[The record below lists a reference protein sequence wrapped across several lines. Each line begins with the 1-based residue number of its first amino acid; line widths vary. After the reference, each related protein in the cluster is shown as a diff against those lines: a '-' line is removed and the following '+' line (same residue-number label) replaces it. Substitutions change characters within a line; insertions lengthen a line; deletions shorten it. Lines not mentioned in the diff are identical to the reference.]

1 MSSRPRLL
9 VLVTLAE
16 TGGAQ
21 TYVSSLLPTLVESY
35 DVTVAAHGD
44 GPLRR
49 RAGEVG
55 ARFVPLR
62 HVQRPIQPLRDVRGL
77 LELVRLM
84 RRLRP
89 HAVHANSSKAGIL
102 GRIAAR
108 VAGVPVRIFTV
119 HGWAFRATGGPQSR
133 LYRWLERLVRP
144 LTTAFV
150 CVSEEER
157 RAGIAA
163 RTCDSENTVVIR
175 TGVSLET
182 PQARPGE
189 SPPQIVSVGRLAF
202 PKDPLTLVRAL
213 AALNGR
219 TYSALLV
226 GEGPHRQVVEAEL
239 AALRPAAQIVLAGNR
254 DDVGELLARSH
265 LFVLSTRSEGLP
277 VTVLEAMA
285 AGLPVVASRVGG
297 IPELVVD
304 GETGFLV
311 PPGDPDG
318 LAEAIDRLLGD
329 AGLRERFGAA
339 GRGRVEAHFGR
350 DAFVAA
356 HLELLRRQLAQRGL
370 PAPAPY
376 RTRR

>member
-21 TYVSSLLPTLVESY
+21 AYVSSLLPAYVEHY

-44 GPLRR
+44 GPLRER
-49 RAGEVG
+49 TVAVG

-62 HVQRPIQPLRDVRGL
+62 HVQRPIHPLRDARGL

-89 HAVHANSSKAGIL
+89 HAVHANSSKAGVL

-108 VAGVPVRIFTV
+108 LTRVPVRIFTV
-119 HGWAFRATGGPQSR
+119 HGWAFSATTGPASL
-133 LYRWLERLVRP
+133 LYRWLDRIVRP
-144 LTTAFV
+144 CTTAFV
-150 CVSEEER
+150 CVSESER
-157 RAGIAA
+157 AAGIAA
-163 RTCDSENTVVIR
+163 GTCDGQTTVVIR
-175 TGVSLET
+175 TGISLDG

-189 SPPQIVSVGRLAF
+189 VPPQVVSVGRLAH

-213 AALNGR
+213 AALNGS
-219 TYSALLV
+219 TFSAVIV
-226 GEGPHRQVVEAEL
+226 GDGPLRPALEAEL
-239 AALRPAAQIVLAGNR
+239 TALRPSAPIVLAGDR
-254 DDVGELLARSH
+254 EDVRELLADSH
-265 LFVLSTRSEGLP
+265 VFVLSTRSEGLP

-285 AGLPVVASRVGG
+285 AGLPVVACRVGG

-304 GETGFLV
+304 GETGLLV
-311 PPGDPDG
+311 PRGDPES
-318 LAEAIDRLLGD
+318 LAEAIARLLED
-329 AGLRERFGAA
+329 AGLRERLGAA
-339 GRGRVEAHFGR
+339 GRSRVEERFGR
-350 DAFVAA
+350 DAFVEG

-370 PAPAPY
+370 REPAP
-376 RTRR
+376 